1 MKVDRTLRRGSGLNL
16 DETGFLRAGITG
28 VGVRYVLAFG
38 LVGIIVAFIL
48 VAMWFYR

>member
-1 MKVDRTLRRGSGLNL
+1 MPENVPTDRPVIKTPVKA
-16 DETGFLRAGITG
+16 RAGITG